1 MRHITKIMFL
11 MIFQIINEGKISASI
26 NQIMSISYFPIA
38 FLMLK
43 PLPLNKIILISKRTI
58 QFSLPLLIVEAYF
71 RLMNPIWQP
80 SEFVDYNTENLFFY
94 AFKINSIT

>member
-1 MRHITKIMFL
+1 
-11 MIFQIINEGKISASI
+11 
-26 NQIMSISYFPIA
+26 MSISYFPIA

-94 AFKINSIT
+94 AFKINSDDVKRETFFFIWKQFIRI